1 MAANPRVPD
10 PPNTE
15 QSLEEHPM
23 ERVTLNID
31 GMTCGHCVRSVDGA
45 LKELAGVTV
54 EQVKIGQATVSF
66 DPAAVTSARIAQAI
80 ESEGY
85 GVTAIK

>member
-1 MAANPRVPD
+1 
-10 PPNTE
+10 
-15 QSLEEHPM
+15 M
-23 ERVTLNID
+23 ERVTLDIN

-45 LKELAGVTV
+45 PKELAGVTV
-54 EQVKIGQATVSF
+54 EQVKVGQATVSF
-66 DPAAVTSARIAQAI
+66 DPAAVSTSRIAQAI

>member
-1 MAANPRVPD
+1 
-10 PPNTE
+10 
-15 QSLEEHPM
+15 M
-23 ERVTLNID
+23 ERVTLSID
-31 GMTCGHCVRSVDGA
+31 GMTCSHCVRSVDGA

-54 EQVKIGQATVSF
+54 EQVKVGEATVSF
-66 DPAAVTSARIAQAI
+66 DPAAVSSTRIKQAV

>member
-1 MAANPRVPD
+1 
-10 PPNTE
+10 
-15 QSLEEHPM
+15 M
-23 ERVTLNID
+23 ERVTLSID
-31 GMTCGHCVRSVDGA
+31 GMTCGHCVRSVDSA

-54 EQVKIGQATVSF
+54 EQVQVGRATVSF
-66 DPAAVTSARIAQAI
+66 DPATVSSARIAQAI

>member
-1 MAANPRVPD
+1 V
-10 PPNTE
+10 
-15 QSLEEHPM
+15 
-23 ERVTLNID
+23 ERVTLNIV
-31 GMTCGHCVRSVDGA
+31 GMTCGHCVRSVDNA

-54 EQVKIGQATVSF
+54 EQVKVGEATVSF
-66 DPAAVTSARIAQAI
+66 DPATVTASRIQQAV

>member
-1 MAANPRVPD
+1 
-10 PPNTE
+10 
-15 QSLEEHPM
+15 M
-23 ERVTLNID
+23 ERVILDID
-31 GMTCGHCVRSVDGA
+31 GMTCGHCVRSVDSA

-54 EQVKIGQATVSF
+54 EQVKVGQATVSF
-66 DPAAVTSARIAQAI
+66 DPGTVSSTRIAQAI